1 MQEIF
6 FKLIQPPPLWNVL
19 VSSSVF
25 FLAICG
31 GFLAVS
37 GVHRLLTP
45 MTLRN
50 LKTHRATLLSALD
63 VRGWWQDHYVIVVI
77 GAGLVMIAAAFHY
90 YLIDIIRS
98 VRLIVAQLVALL
110 SETQTPAPA
119 DIATPS
125 QIGKPVDP
133 TAIRDLSYA
142 IAVLLGVLVAA
153 STVPFALIR
162 VWINDRTIKAAE
174 RSTAAAERTTNAA
187 EQGLITDRI
196 NTAVTGLGVE
206 KTVKQTAPDGTTTE
220 NTDANIDVRLGA
232 VYALERLSQDSDRDH
247 MQIMEI
253 LCAYIRTN
261 APWHPKTPGPFKG
274 PRADIQAA
282 LTVIGRRAPDK
293 IDLERNKGFWLDL
306 RDADLRGADLQDGDF
321 EQAWFYHSNFQLAV
335 LSRTNLKGADLDE
348 ANLSRAYLNKTRFDA
363 KTDLEDTTFDKAR
376 VFKTD
381 FSKTSVTQMQ
391 LSQMFAGGDTSLPP
405 GLSRPIHW
413 RDKTLPYGEFWN
425 AYTAWWDD
433 QPPTPPP
440 KSPDTPDAPDT

>member
-6 FKLIQPPPLWNVL
+6 LKLIQHPLLWA
-19 VSSSVF
+19 
-25 FLAICG
+25 FLATG
-31 GFLAVS
+31 GVYW
-37 GVHRLLTP
+37 LLTQVTP
-45 MTLRN
+45 RD
-50 LKTHRATLLSALD
+50 LKTDLSIPIPDLE

-77 GAGLVMIAAAFHY
+77 GVGLVMIAAAFHY

-119 DIATPS
+119 DIAPPS
-125 QIGKPVDP
+125 QSGKPGDP

-206 KTVKQTAPDGTTTE
+206 KTVKQTAPDGKITE
-220 NTDANIDVRLGA
+220 NTDANIEVRLGA
-232 VYALERLSQDSDRDH
+232 VYALERISQDSDRDH

-261 APWHPKTPGPFKG
+261 APWDPETSMSSKE

-293 IDLERNKGFWLDL
+293 IALERHKGFVLDL
-306 RDADLRGADLQDGDF
+306 RDADLRGADLRDGDF
-321 EQAWFYHSNFQLAV
+321 AQAGFFRSNFQLAV
-335 LSRTNLKGADLDE
+335 LIRTNLKGANLWR
-348 ANLSRAYLNKTRFDA
+348 ANLSYARLFKTRFDA
-363 KTDLEDTTFDKAR
+363 NTNLEDTTFDKAF
-376 VFKTD
+376 VFDTD
-381 FSKTSVTQMQ
+381 FPDASVTQEQ
-391 LSQMFAGGDTSLPP
+391 LSQMFASVDTRVPP
-405 GLSRPIHW
+405 ALIRPTHW
-413 RDKTLPYGEFWN
+413 PDQTLPRGEFLN
-425 AYTAWWDD
+425 AYDAWRRD
-433 QPPTPPP
+433 
-440 KSPDTPDAPDT
+440 

>member
-6 FKLIQPPPLWNVL
+6 LKLIQHPLLWA
-19 VSSSVF
+19 
-25 FLAICG
+25 FLATG
-31 GFLAVS
+31 GVYW
-37 GVHRLLTP
+37 LLTQVTP
-45 MTLRN
+45 RD
-50 LKTHRATLLSALD
+50 LKTDLSIPIPDLE

-77 GAGLVMIAAAFHY
+77 GVGLVMIAAAFHY

-119 DIATPS
+119 DIAPPS
-125 QIGKPVDP
+125 QSGKPGDP

-187 EQGLITDRI
+187 EQGLITDQI

-206 KTVKQTAPDGTTTE
+206 KTVKQTAPDGNVTE
-220 NTDANIDVRLGA
+220 NTDANIEVRLGA
-232 VYALERLSQDSDRDH
+232 VYALERISQDSDRDH

-261 APWHPKTPGPFKG
+261 APLDPETSMSRKE

-293 IDLERNKGFWLDL
+293 IALERTKGFVLDL
-306 RDADLRGADLQDGDF
+306 LEADLRGADLQDGDF
-321 EQAWFYHSNFQLAV
+321 AQAQFWRGNFQFAV
-335 LSRTNLKGADLDE
+335 LTRTNLKGADLWD
-348 ANLSRAYLNKTRFDA
+348 ANLSDAHLIKTRFDA
-363 KTDLEDTTFDKAR
+363 KTDLRNTTFDKAC
-376 VFKTD
+376 VFNTD
-381 FSKTSVTQMQ
+381 FSKTGVTQEQ
-391 LSQMFAGGDTSLPP
+391 LSQMFASVDTRVPP
-405 GLSRPIHW
+405 ALIRPTHW
-413 RDKTLPYGEFWN
+413 PDQTLPRGEFLN
-425 AYTAWWDD
+425 AYAAWRGD
-433 QPPTPPP
+433 
-440 KSPDTPDAPDT
+440 

>member
-6 FKLIQPPPLWNVL
+6 LKLIQHPLLWA
-19 VSSSVF
+19 
-25 FLAICG
+25 FLATG
-31 GFLAVS
+31 GIYW
-37 GVHRLLTP
+37 LLTKVTP
-45 MTLRN
+45 RD
-50 LKTHRATLLSALD
+50 LKTRLSIPIPAPD
-63 VRGWWQDHYVIVVI
+63 AKRWCQDHYVIVVI
-77 GAGLVMIAAAFHY
+77 GAGLVMIAVAFHY

-119 DIATPS
+119 DIAAPS
-125 QIGKPVDP
+125 QIGKSGDP
-133 TAIRDLSYA
+133 TDIRDLSYA

-174 RSTAAAERTTNAA
+174 
-187 EQGLITDRI
+187 QGLITDRI

-206 KTVKQTAPDGTTTE
+206 KTVKQTAPDGKITE
-220 NTDANIDVRLGA
+220 NTDANIEVRLGA

-247 MQIMEI
+247 IQIMEI

-261 APWHPKTPGPFKG
+261 APWDKDTDVPWDPKTPGPIKG

-282 LTVIGRRAPDK
+282 LTVIGRRWPDK
-293 IDLERNKGFWLDL
+293 IALERDKGFVLDL

-321 EQAWFYHSNFQLAV
+321 EQAWFYHSNSQLAV

-376 VFKTD
+376 VFNTD
-381 FSKTSVTQMQ
+381 FSKTSVTQKQ

>member
-6 FKLIQPPPLWNVL
+6 LKLIQHPLLWA
-19 VSSSVF
+19 
-25 FLAICG
+25 FLATG
-31 GFLAVS
+31 GVYW
-37 GVHRLLTP
+37 LLTKVTP
-45 MTLRN
+45 RD
-50 LKTHRATLLSALD
+50 LKARLSIPIPDLD

-125 QIGKPVDP
+125 QIGKSGDP

-162 VWINDRTIKAAE
+162 VWINDRTIK
-174 RSTAAAERTTNAA
+174 AAERTTNAA

-220 NTDANIDVRLGA
+220 NTDANIEVRLGA
-232 VYALERLSQDSDRDH
+232 VYALERISQDSDRDH

-261 APWHPKTPGPFKG
+261 APWDPETPGPFKG

-293 IDLERNKGFWLDL
+293 IALERTKGFWLDL
-306 RDADLRGADLQDGDF
+306 RDADLRKALLRDGDF
-321 EQAWFYHSNFQLAV
+321 AQARLWRSNFQSAV
-335 LSRTNLKGADLDE
+335 LSRTNLKGASLWD
-348 ANLSRAYLNKTRFDA
+348 ANLSGAHLLKTRFDA
-363 KTDLEDTTFDKAR
+363 KTDLLKTTFDKAI
-376 VFKTD
+376 VFNTD

-391 LSQMFAGGDTSLPP
+391 LSQMYAGGDTSLPP
-405 GLSRPIHW
+405 GLTRPDHW
-413 RDKTLPYGEFWN
+413 PDKTLPYGEFWN
-425 AYTAWWDD
+425 AYEAWRGN
-433 QPPTPPP
+433 QHPTPPP
-440 KSPDTPDAPDT
+440 KTPDTPDAPDT

>member
-6 FKLIQPPPLWNVL
+6 FKLIQHPLLWNVL

-31 GFLAVS
+31 VFLAVS

-45 MTLRN
+45 MTLRD
-50 LKTHRATLLSALD
+50 LKTRLSIPIPDLE
-63 VRGWWQDHYVIVVI
+63 VRGWWQDHYVIIVI

-125 QIGKPVDP
+125 QTGKSGDP
-133 TAIRDLSYA
+133 TAIRDLFYA
-142 IAVLLGVLVAA
+142 IAVLLGVLVAP

-162 VWINDRTIKAAE
+162 VWINDRTIK
-174 RSTAAAERTTNAA
+174 AAERTTNAA

-206 KTVKQTAPDGTTTE
+206 KTVKQTAPDGNVTE
-220 NTDANIDVRLGA
+220 NTDANIEVRLGA
-232 VYALERLSQDSDRDH
+232 VYALERISQDSDRDH

-261 APWHPKTPGPFKG
+261 APWDRTTPTPVKRL
-274 PRADIQAA
+274 RADIQAA

-293 IDLERNKGFWLDL
+293 IALERTKGFVLDL

-321 EQAWFYHSNFQLAV
+321 AQAGFFRSNFQFAV
-335 LSRTNLKGADLDE
+335 LIRTNLKGANLWG
-348 ANLSRAYLNKTRFDA
+348 ANLSGAHLFKTRFDA
-363 KTDLEDTTFDKAR
+363 KTDLEGTTFDEAY
-376 VFKTD
+376 VFDTD
-381 FSKTSVTQMQ
+381 FSDASVTQEQ
-391 LSQMFAGGDTSLPP
+391 LSQMYADGDTRVPP
-405 GLSRPIHW
+405 ALIRPTHW
-413 RDKTLPYGEFWN
+413 PDQTLPHGEFWI
-425 AYTAWWDD
+425 AWRAWRAD
-433 QPPTPPP
+433 QHPTPPP
-440 KSPDTPDAPDT
+440 NTPDT

>member
-6 FKLIQPPPLWNVL
+6 LKLIQHPLLWA
-19 VSSSVF
+19 
-25 FLAICG
+25 FLATG
-31 GFLAVS
+31 G
-37 GVHRLLTP
+37 GYWLLTQVTP
-45 MTLRN
+45 RD
-50 LKTHRATLLSALD
+50 LKTDLSIPIPDLE

-77 GAGLVMIAAAFHY
+77 GVGLVMIAAAFHY
-90 YLIDIIRS
+90 YLIDIIGS

-119 DIATPS
+119 DIAPPS
-125 QIGKPVDP
+125 QSGKSGDP

-206 KTVKQTAPDGTTTE
+206 KTVKQTAPNGKITE
-220 NTDANIDVRLGA
+220 NTDANIEVRLGA
-232 VYALERLSQDSDRDH
+232 VYALERISQDSDRDH

-253 LCAYIRTN
+253 LCAYICTN
-261 APWHPKTPGPFKG
+261 APWDMDTDVPWDPETPTPFKK

-293 IDLERNKGFWLDL
+293 IALERTKGFVLDL
-306 RDADLRGADLQDGDF
+306 RDADLRVADLRDGDF
-321 EQAWFYHSNFQLAV
+321 AQAWFWHSNFQFAWLA
-335 LSRTNLKGADLDE
+335 RTNLEGANVND
-348 ANLSRAYLNKTRFDA
+348 ATLSYARLIKTRFDA
-363 KTDLEDTTFDKAR
+363 KTNLQNTLFDKAY
-376 VFKTD
+376 VFNTNL
-381 FSKTSVTQMQ
+381 SKTGVTQEQ
-391 LSQMFAGGDTSLPP
+391 LSQMYAGGDTRVPH
-405 GLSRPIHW
+405 GLTRPTHW
-413 RDKTLPYGEFWN
+413 PDKTLPYGEFLN
-425 AYTAWWDD
+425 AYTAWRGD
-433 QPPTPPP
+433 
-440 KSPDTPDAPDT
+440 

>member
-6 FKLIQPPPLWNVL
+6 LKLIQHPLLWA
-19 VSSSVF
+19 
-25 FLAICG
+25 FLATG
-31 GFLAVS
+31 GVYW
-37 GVHRLLTP
+37 LLTQVTP
-45 MTLRN
+45 RD
-50 LKTHRATLLSALD
+50 LKTDLSIPIPDLE

-90 YLIDIIRS
+90 YLIDIIGS

-110 SETQTPAPA
+110 SETQTSAPA
-119 DIATPS
+119 DIAPPS
-125 QIGKPVDP
+125 QSGKPGDP

-206 KTVKQTAPDGTTTE
+206 KTVKQTAPDGKITE
-220 NTDANIDVRLGA
+220 NTDANIEVRLGA
-232 VYALERLSQDSDRDH
+232 VYALERISQDSDRDH

-261 APWHPKTPGPFKG
+261 APLDPETSMSSKE

-293 IDLERNKGFWLDL
+293 IALERTRGSCLIYAMLICEVRICETATLHRRGSGAAIFSL
-306 RDADLRGADLQDGDF
+306 RCWPAQTLKV
-321 EQAWFYHSNFQLAV
+321 HSSMTP
-335 LSRTNLKGADLDE
+335 LSHTHALSKRVSMQNQS
-348 ANLSRAYLNKTRFDA
+348 AN
-363 KTDLEDTTFDKAR
+363 TTFDKAF
-376 VFKTD
+376 VFNTD
-381 FSKTSVTQMQ
+381 FSKTGVTQEQ
-391 LSQMFAGGDTSLPP
+391 LSQMFASVDTRVPP
-405 GLSRPIHW
+405 ALIRPTHW
-413 RDKTLPYGEFWN
+413 PDQTLPRGEFWN
-425 AYTAWWDD
+425 AYDAWRRD
-433 QPPTPPP
+433 QHPTPPP
-440 KSPDTPDAPDT
+440 DTPDT

>member
-6 FKLIQPPPLWNVL
+6 LKLIQHPLLW
-19 VSSSVF
+19 VF
-25 FLAICG
+25 AGNRRGL
-31 GFLAVS
+31 LAVNQS
-37 GVHRLLTP
+37 NPARSENPPVHTDPCPDAKR
-45 MTLRN
+45 
-50 LKTHRATLLSALD
+50 
-63 VRGWWQDHYVIVVI
+63 WWQDHYVIVVI

-125 QIGKPVDP
+125 QIGKSGDP
-133 TAIRDLSYA
+133 TDIRDLSYA

-174 RSTAAAERTTNAA
+174 RSTAA

-220 NTDANIDVRLGA
+220 NTDANIEVRLGA

-253 LCAYIRTN
+253 LLRLYPHQRALGQGHRR
-261 APWHPKTPGPFKG
+261 ALGPQNT
-274 PRADIQAA
+274 RADQRA
-282 LTVIGRRAPDK
+282 TRRYSGRA
-293 IDLERNKGFWLDL
+293 
-306 RDADLRGADLQDGDF
+306 DGDRPP
-321 EQAWFYHSNFQLAV
+321 LR
-335 LSRTNLKGADLDE
+335 RTK
-348 ANLSRAYLNKTRFDA
+348 S
-363 KTDLEDTTFDKAR
+363 
-376 VFKTD
+376 
-381 FSKTSVTQMQ
+381 
-391 LSQMFAGGDTSLPP
+391 P
-405 GLSRPIHW
+405 
-413 RDKTLPYGEFWN
+413 WN
-425 AYTAWWDD
+425 ATRGSCLIYAMLICEVRICKTA
-433 QPPTPPP
+433 TLNRRG
-440 KSPDTPDAPDT
+440 SITAIFNLRC

>member
-6 FKLIQPPPLWNVL
+6 LKLIQHPLLWA
-19 VSSSVF
+19 
-25 FLAICG
+25 FLATG
-31 GFLAVS
+31 GVYW
-37 GVHRLLTP
+37 LLTKVTP
-45 MTLRN
+45 RD
-50 LKTHRATLLSALD
+50 LKTDLSIPIPDLD

-77 GAGLVMIAAAFHY
+77 GAGVVMIAAAVHY

-125 QIGKPVDP
+125 QTRKSGDP

-174 RSTAAAERTTNAA
+174 
-187 EQGLITDRI
+187 QGLITDRI
-196 NTAVTGLGVE
+196 NSAVTGLGVE
-206 KTVKQTAPDGTTTE
+206 KTVKQTAQDGTTTE
-220 NTDANIDVRLGA
+220 NTDANIEVRLGA

-261 APWHPKTPGPFKG
+261 APWDKDTDVPWDPKT

-293 IDLERNKGFWLDL
+293 IALERTKGFWLDL
-306 RDADLRGADLQDGDF
+306 RDAYLRGAALQDGYF
-321 EQAWFYHSNFQLAV
+321 AQAWFFDSNFQSAV
-335 LSRTNLKGADLDE
+335 LSRTNLKGARLRN
-348 ANLSRAYLNKTRFDA
+348 ANLSDAFLDQTRFDA
-363 KTDLEDTTFDKAR
+363 KTDLLKTTFDKAF
-376 VFKTD
+376 VFNTD
-381 FSKTSVTQMQ
+381 FSDASVTQEQ
-391 LSQMFAGGDTSLPP
+391 LSQMFASVDTRVPP
-405 GLSRPIHW
+405 GLTRPTHW
-413 RDKTLPYGEFWN
+413 PDHTLPRDEFFN
-425 AYTAWWDD
+425 AYDAWWGD
-433 QPPTPPP
+433 QHPTPP
-440 KSPDTPDAPDT
+440 PDAPDT

>member
-6 FKLIQPPPLWNVL
+6 VKLIQHPLLWA
-19 VSSSVF
+19 
-25 FLAICG
+25 FLAIG
-31 GFLAVS
+31 GIYW
-37 GVHRLLTP
+37 LLTQVTP
-45 MTLRN
+45 RD

-77 GAGLVMIAAAFHY
+77 GVGLVMIAAAFHY
-90 YLIDIIRS
+90 YLMGIIGS

-119 DIATPS
+119 DIAPPS
-125 QIGKPVDP
+125 QIGKPGDP

-174 RSTAAAERTTNAA
+174 RTTNAA

-206 KTVKQTAPDGTTTE
+206 KTVKQTASDGNVTE
-220 NTDANIDVRLGA
+220 NTDANIEVRLGA
-232 VYALERLSQDSDRDH
+232 VYALERISQDSDRDH

-261 APWHPKTPGPFKG
+261 APWDMDTDAPSDPETSTPPKNT
-274 PRADIQAA
+274 RADIQAA

-293 IDLERNKGFWLDL
+293 IALERTKGFELDL
-306 RDADLRGADLQDGDF
+306 RDAYLGGAALRDGDF
-321 EQAWFYHSNFQLAV
+321 AQAVFFGSNFQFAL
-335 LSRTNLKGADLDE
+335 LLRTNLKGAKLQN
-348 ANLSRAYLNKTRFDA
+348 ANLSYANLFETRFDA
-363 KTDLEDTTFDKAR
+363 NTNLRNTTFDKAF
-376 VFKTD
+376 VFDTD
-381 FSKTSVTQMQ
+381 FSDAGVTQEQ
-391 LSQMFAGGDTSLPP
+391 LSQMFAGGGPP
-405 GLSRPIHW
+405 VPHGLTRPTH
-413 RDKTLPYGEFWN
+413 
-425 AYTAWWDD
+425 
-433 QPPTPPP
+433 
-440 KSPDTPDAPDT
+440 

>member
-6 FKLIQPPPLWNVL
+6 LNWQVELTSAAVGFSDGVFLFIVGVL
-19 VSSSVF
+19 GIG
-25 FLAICG
+25 LYWW
-31 GFLAVS
+31 
-37 GVHRLLTP
+37 LTWVP
-45 MTLRN
+45 RSD
-50 LKTHRATLLSALD
+50 LKTRLSIPIPDLD

-125 QIGKPVDP
+125 QTRKSGDP

-206 KTVKQTAPDGTTTE
+206 KTVKQIAPNGNVTE
-220 NTDANIDVRLGA
+220 NTDANIEVRLGA

-261 APWHPKTPGPFKG
+261 APWDPETSMSSKE

-293 IDLERNKGFWLDL
+293 IDLERTKGFMLDL
-306 RDADLRGADLQDGDF
+306 CVADLRGAQLQDGDF
-321 EQAWFYHSNFQLAV
+321 EQAWFFHSNFESAV
-335 LSRTNLKGADLDE
+335 LIGTNLKGADLDE

-363 KTDLEDTTFDKAR
+363 KTELKNTTFDKAF
-376 VFKTD
+376 VFNTD
-381 FSKTSVTQMQ
+381 FSDASVTQKQ

-405 GLSRPIHW
+405 GLTRPIHW
-413 RDKTLPYGEFWN
+413 PDKTLAGDELRDAYN
-425 AYTAWWDD
+425 AWRRD
-433 QPPTPPP
+433 
-440 KSPDTPDAPDT
+440 

>member
-6 FKLIQPPPLWNVL
+6 LKLIQHPLLWA
-19 VSSSVF
+19 
-25 FLAICG
+25 FLATG
-31 GFLAVS
+31 GVYW
-37 GVHRLLTP
+37 LLTQVTP
-45 MTLRN
+45 RD
-50 LKTHRATLLSALD
+50 LKTDLSIPIPDLE

-77 GAGLVMIAAAFHY
+77 GVGLVMIAAAFHY

-125 QIGKPVDP
+125 QSGKSGDP

-196 NTAVTGLGVE
+196 NNAVTGLGVE
-206 KTVKQTAPDGTTTE
+206 KTVKQTAPDGKITE
-220 NTDANIDVRLGA
+220 NTDANIEVRLGA
-232 VYALERLSQDSDRDH
+232 VYALERISQDSDRDH

-253 LCAYIRTN
+253 LCACIRTD
-261 APWHPKTPGPFKG
+261 APLDPETPTPFKK

-293 IDLERNKGFWLDL
+293 IALELHKGFVLDL
-306 RDADLRGADLQDGDF
+306 RDADLRGAHLHDGDF
-321 EQAWFYHSNFQLAV
+321 AQARFWRGNFQFAV
-335 LSRTNLKGADLDE
+335 LTRTNLKGAQLND
-348 ANLSRAYLNKTRFDA
+348 ATLSYAHLFKTRFDA
-363 KTDLEDTTFDKAR
+363 KTDLLKTTFDKAF
-376 VFKTD
+376 VFNTD
-381 FSKTSVTQMQ
+381 FSKTGVTQEQ
-391 LSQMFAGGDTSLPP
+391 LSQMFASVDNLVPH
-405 GLSRPIHW
+405 GLTRPTHW
-413 RDKTLPYGEFWN
+413 PDQTLPRGEFTTT
-425 AYTAWWDD
+425 YFAWRGD
-433 QPPTPPP
+433 
-440 KSPDTPDAPDT
+440 

>member
-6 FKLIQPPPLWNVL
+6 LKLIQHPLL
-19 VSSSVF
+19 CA
-25 FLAICG
+25 FLATG
-31 GFLAVS
+31 GIYW
-37 GVHRLLTP
+37 LLTQVTP
-45 MTLRN
+45 RD
-50 LKTHRATLLSALD
+50 LKTDLSLPIPD
-63 VRGWWQDHYVIVVI
+63 LEVRGWWQDHYVIVVI
-77 GAGLVMIAAAFHY
+77 GVGLVMIAAAFHY

-119 DIATPS
+119 DIAPPS
-125 QIGKPVDP
+125 QSGKSGDP

-206 KTVKQTAPDGTTTE
+206 KTVKQTAPDGKITE
-220 NTDANIDVRLGA
+220 NTDANIEVRLGA
-232 VYALERLSQDSDRDH
+232 IYSLERISQDSDRDH

-261 APWHPKTPGPFKG
+261 APLDPETSMSRKE

-293 IDLERNKGFWLDL
+293 IALERHKGFRLDL
-306 RDADLRGADLQDGDF
+306 RDADLRGADLRDGDF
-321 EQAWFYHSNFQLAV
+321 AQARFWGSNFQFAV
-335 LSRTNLKGADLDE
+335 LVGTNLKGASLWD
-348 ANLSRAYLNKTRFDA
+348 ANLSYARLIKTRFDA
-363 KTDLEDTTFDKAR
+363 KTNLQNTLFDKAY
-376 VFKTD
+376 FFNTNL
-381 FSKTSVTQMQ
+381 SKTGVTQEQ
-391 LSQMFAGGDTSLPP
+391 LSQMYAGGDTPVPP
-405 GLSRPIHW
+405 ALIRPTHW
-413 RDKTLPYGEFWN
+413 PDQTLPRGEFLN
-425 AYTAWWDD
+425 AYDAWRRD
-433 QPPTPPP
+433 QHPTPPP
-440 KSPDTPDAPDT
+440 DTPDT

>member
-1 MQEIF
+1 MPNSSLGYFVQEIF
-6 FKLIQPPPLWNVL
+6 LKLIQHPLLWV
-19 VSSSVF
+19 
-25 FLAICG
+25 FLATG
-31 GFLAVS
+31 GVYW
-37 GVHRLLTP
+37 LLTKVTP
-45 MTLRN
+45 RD
-50 LKTHRATLLSALD
+50 LKTRLSIPIPDLD

-77 GAGLVMIAAAFHY
+77 GVGLVMIAAAFHY

-125 QIGKPVDP
+125 QSGKSGDP

-220 NTDANIDVRLGA
+220 NTDANIEVRLGA

-261 APWHPKTPGPFKG
+261 APWDMGTDAPLDPETPTPFKK

-293 IDLERNKGFWLDL
+293 IALERHKGFVLDL
-306 RDADLRGADLQDGDF
+306 RDADLRGTDLRDGDF
-321 EQAWFYHSNFQLAV
+321 AQAWFWRSNFQFAV
-335 LSRTNLKGADLDE
+335 LTRANLKGADLRG
-348 ANLSRAYLNKTRFDA
+348 ANLSYARLIKTRFDA
-363 KTDLEDTTFDKAR
+363 KTDLLKTTFDKAF
-376 VFKTD
+376 VFDTD
-381 FSKTSVTQMQ
+381 FSKTGVTQEQ
-391 LSQMFAGGDTSLPP
+391 LSQMFASVDTRVPP
-405 GLSRPIHW
+405 GLTRPTHW
-413 RDKTLPYGEFWN
+413 SDKTLPRDEFFN
-425 AYTAWWDD
+425 AYKAQRVD
-433 QPPTPPP
+433 QPPAPPP
-440 KSPDTPDAPDT
+440 KTPDA

>member
-6 FKLIQPPPLWNVL
+6 LNWQGDPTSAAVGFSDGVFLFIIGVQIIGLYWWLFL
-19 VSSSVF
+19 VPRRDRD
-25 FLAICG
+25 I
-31 GFLAVS
+31 
-37 GVHRLLTP
+37 
-45 MTLRN
+45 
-50 LKTHRATLLSALD
+50 HRARLLSALNF
-63 VRGWWQDHYVIVVI
+63 RGWWQDHYVIVVI
-77 GAGLVMIAAAFHY
+77 GDGLVMIAAAFHY

-125 QIGKPVDP
+125 QTRKSGDP

-174 RSTAAAERTTNAA
+174 RSTAATERTTNAA

-206 KTVKQTAPDGTTTE
+206 KTVKQIAQDGTTTE
-220 NTDANIDVRLGA
+220 NTDANIEVRLGA
-232 VYALERLSQDSDRDH
+232 VYAPERLSQDSDRDH

-261 APWHPKTPGPFKG
+261 APWDPKTPGPFKG

-293 IDLERNKGFWLDL
+293 IALERTKGFWLDL
-306 RDADLRGADLQDGDF
+306 RDADL
-321 EQAWFYHSNFQLAV
+321 
-335 LSRTNLKGADLDE
+335 
-348 ANLSRAYLNKTRFDA
+348 
-363 KTDLEDTTFDKAR
+363 
-376 VFKTD
+376 
-381 FSKTSVTQMQ
+381 
-391 LSQMFAGGDTSLPP
+391 
-405 GLSRPIHW
+405 
-413 RDKTLPYGEFWN
+413 
-425 AYTAWWDD
+425 
-433 QPPTPPP
+433 
-440 KSPDTPDAPDT
+440 

>member
-6 FKLIQPPPLWNVL
+6 LNWQVELTSAAVGFSDGVFVFIVGVL
-19 VSSSVF
+19 S
-25 FLAICG
+25 IG
-31 GFLAVS
+31 GLYWW
-37 GVHRLLTP
+37 LTLVP
-45 MTLRN
+45 RRDRDI
-50 LKTHRATLLSALD
+50 HQARLLSALD
-63 VRGWWQDHYVIVVI
+63 FRGWWQDHYVIVVI
-77 GAGLVMIAAAFHY
+77 GAGLVMIAVAFHY

-98 VRLIVAQLVALL
+98 VRLIVVQLVALL

-125 QIGKPVDP
+125 QIGKPGDP
-133 TAIRDLSYA
+133 TDIRDLSYA

-174 RSTAAAERTTNAA
+174 
-187 EQGLITDRI
+187 QGLITDRI
-196 NTAVTGLGVE
+196 NSAVTGLGVE
-206 KTVKQTAPDGTTTE
+206 KTVKQTAQDGTTTE
-220 NTDANIDVRLGA
+220 NTDANIEVRLGA

-247 MQIMEI
+247 IQIMEI

-261 APWHPKTPGPFKG
+261 APWDKDTDVPWDPKTPGPIKG

-282 LTVIGRRAPDK
+282 LTVIGRRWPDK
-293 IDLERNKGFWLDL
+293 IALERDKGFVLDL

-376 VFKTD
+376 VFNTD
-381 FSKTSVTQMQ
+381 FSKTSVTQKQ